1 MDILPKLGLRKARSR
16 SPPRSRSSSI
26 SSRPSRTPQPSPPPS
41 AGPGGLSLDV
51 PLASNDVSAPVTP
64 KSAGAASFASF
75 IEAFSSRRD
84 RENKENSI
92 ANALAASSTLAAS
105 PVLPPNSGTGTHLQV
120 LEFSFPSL
128 LSPPNPAFLDTSS
141 RGILTK

>member
-41 AGPGGLSLDV
+41 AGPAGDGSLALEV
-51 PLASNDVSAPVTP
+51 PQANHDVSAPVTP
-64 KSAGAASFASF
+64 KSASFASF
-75 IEAFSSRRD
+75 VEAFSRRD

-92 ANALAASSTLAAS
+92 ANALASTSTLAAS
-105 PVLPPNSGTGTHLQV
+105 PVLPSNSGTGTHLQV